1 MPIVNE
7 NRVDVVKCPHCGM
20 PRPEDWYAVQGGPCW
35 RCRALR
41 PELARPA
48 ATSRR
53 PGDAAP
59 DQAAL
64 DLMARMGSRE
74 LRAYARSLGVPIG
87 SSWPRKADLAE
98 RVAVRLRDMAAGEA
112 PDE

>member
-7 NRVDVVKCPHCGM
+7 NNVDMAKCPHCGM

-41 PELARPA
+41 PELA
-48 ATSRR
+48 SR
-53 PGDAAP
+53 PGEPRSAGRAP
-59 DQAAL
+59 LDQLARG
-64 DLMARMGSRE
+64 LMGMGAGE

-87 SSWPRKADLAE
+87 SPTPRKADLAE
-98 RVAVRLRDMAAGEA
+98 RVAARLRERMAGEA